1 MNCPK
6 CGQYIEST
14 ASECPACGNNLTLT
28 PRSYQSSFI
37 RFARRH
43 FKLSERVEIAIVGV
57 AIGLFSLFLPRD
69 DGFIWSV
76 GTYLSVGTVLAQN
89 EMNVFN
95 LFAANNLAIL
105 LSASLFVAGMLL
117 TILNRWFVIA
127 EFIGLMGLTFTMSSY
142 VISKLP
148 VFLTPHLPHQTSFG
162 IGYFL
167 GWLSILISVTM
178 LIDEKRG
185 IGRGLPASEKVT
197 IQQYTYPWRRK

>member
-6 CGQYIEST
+6 CGKYVEST
-14 ASECPACGNNLTLT
+14 AGECHACGYNLTLT
-28 PRSYQSSFI
+28 PRNYRSSFI
-37 RFARRH
+37 KFARRH

-57 AIGLFSLFLPRD
+57 AIGLFSLFLPWD

-105 LSASLFVAGMLL
+105 LSASLFIAGMLL

-127 EFIGLMGLTFTMSSY
+127 EFTGLMGLTFTMSSY

-148 VFLTPHLPHQTSFG
+148 VLVTPHLPYQTSFG

-167 GWLSILISVTM
+167 GWLSLLISFTM
-178 LIDEKRG
+178 LIDERRG
-185 IGRGLPASEKVT
+185 MGSGLLPSERVTWRYWGSPGGR
-197 IQQYTYPWRRK
+197 R